1 MQNTLVPPGSRRHS
15 AHESKLGSLSA
26 EGNRWQESGIAK
38 TTDYK
43 YVRTYVR
50 TYIVSLFMPEQ
61 LCSPWY
67 ALEASVILDL

>member
-43 YVRTYVR
+43 Y
-50 TYIVSLFMPEQ
+50 IVSWFMPEQ

>member
-15 AHESKLGSLSA
+15 AHESELGSLSA

-43 YVRTYVR
+43 YVR